1 MKALK
6 IPFFASAEDI
16 LRMARKRYGKQKRFV
31 FVEWPDGHP
40 FGSVRLV
47 VMSNEEWEDFNG
59 S

>member
-16 LRMARKRYGKQKRFV
+16 IRMAEKKHGKHKKFA

-40 FGSVRLV
+40 FGSIRLV
-47 VMSNEEWEDFNG
+47 VMSEEEWDNFNEG
-59 S
+59 